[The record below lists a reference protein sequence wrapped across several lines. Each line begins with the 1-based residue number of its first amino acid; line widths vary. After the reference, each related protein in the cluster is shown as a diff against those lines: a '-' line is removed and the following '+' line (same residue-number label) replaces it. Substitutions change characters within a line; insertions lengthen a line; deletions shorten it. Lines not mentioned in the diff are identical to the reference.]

1 MPPRN
6 KIYPQET
13 WGKPTKTREDGMAKS
28 KDIAASITTM
38 ATPATGIS
46 IRHRARD
53 DATGLAFHFNDE
65 FKIGRPLKQEMRL
78 SRAAAP

>member
-1 MPPRN
+1 
-6 KIYPQET
+6 
-13 WGKPTKTREDGMAKS
+13 MAKS
-28 KDIAASITTM
+28 KDIAASITTT
-38 ATPATGIS
+38 ATPAANGIS

-65 FKIGRPLKQEMRL
+65 FKIGRPLKQEVRL